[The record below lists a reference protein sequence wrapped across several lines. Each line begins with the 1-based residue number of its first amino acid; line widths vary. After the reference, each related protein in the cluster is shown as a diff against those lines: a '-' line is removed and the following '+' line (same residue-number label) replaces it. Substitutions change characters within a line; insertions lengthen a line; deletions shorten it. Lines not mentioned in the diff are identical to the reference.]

1 VSLRARLVLLF
12 AVLTL
17 LPALPAAW
25 VTHDLLQRTVDI
37 ALRDEIDQALEAGV
51 RQTRAALQV
60 QRDALG
66 ALGSRWTAALAEAGD
81 PVAVD
86 PSFSDPAVRVEVVDG
101 PVLVEGRLGE
111 VPETRERGAPPVVL
125 RERVDVGGTRLRLT
139 ARVDP
144 QWRADALRTSESLQM
159 LRLLRAERSSIER
172 AFLVPFVVIVALA
185 LVVAVGAAWWLAR
198 GFTRRVERL
207 VAATDRVAT
216 GDWSVRTAFDGDDE
230 LARLGRGFDSMV
242 ASLDAQSRRLVDLET
257 MAGWREMAR
266 ALAHEVKNPLTPIQL
281 TVEEMRERYPGDD
294 TEYRALLDE
303 CSRIVIEEVESL
315 RSVVGRFRD
324 FARPVEL
331 DRRAFDPNRLLH
343 DIGALQRDLRVD
355 FDLSDELPAVHGD
368 EDRLRQILMNLAS
381 NAREAG
387 ATSLRLASAPHAEGV
402 ALVFEDDGPGIPA
415 AERAQV
421 FEPYRTGKAGG
432 LGLGLA
438 LVKGIVLAHDGSI
451 EVDEGRLGGARFT
464 VVLPSGQASAAAI
477 HASAAAVPTSAVEV
491 DASAPDVRAS
501 AAEVPTSGA
510 EHPQRGDGT
519 ADDDPE
525 DPR

>member
-1 VSLRARLVLLF
+1 MSLRARLVLLF

-37 ALRDEIDQALEAGV
+37 ALRDDIDQALEAGV

-60 QRDALG
+60 QRDALDTL
-66 ALGSRWTAALAEAGD
+66 ASRWAAAIEASGD
-81 PVAVD
+81 ARTVD
-86 PSFSDPAVRVEVVDG
+86 PSFSDPSVRVEVVDG

-111 VPETRERGAPPVVL
+111 RLESREPGAPPFVL
-125 RERVDVGGTRLRLT
+125 RERVDAAGTALRLT
-139 ARVDP
+139 APVDP

-185 LVVAVGAAWWLAR
+185 LAVAVAAAWWMAR
-198 GFTRRVERL
+198 GFTRRVDRL
-207 VAATDRVAT
+207 VAATDRVAG
-216 GDWSVRTAFDGDDE
+216 GDWSARAGLEGDDE

-303 CSRIVIEEVESL
+303 CTRIVIEEVESL

-331 DRRAFDPNRLLH
+331 DRRAFDPNRLLR

-355 FDLSDELPAVHGD
+355 FDLSDELPTMVGD

-387 ATSLRLASAPHAEGV
+387 ATSLRLASDVRAEGV
-402 ALVFEDDGPGIPA
+402 ALVFEDDGPGIPE
-415 AERAQV
+415 AERAHV

-451 EVDEGRLGGARFT
+451 EVDEGTLGGARFT
-464 VVLPSGQASAAAI
+464 VVLP
-477 HASAAAVPTSAVEV
+477 PV
-491 DASAPDVRAS
+491 DASGAAARSSAAEVRAS
-501 AAEVPTSGA
+501 AAEVKASAPEVPTSRA

-519 ADDDPE
+519 DDDDQE